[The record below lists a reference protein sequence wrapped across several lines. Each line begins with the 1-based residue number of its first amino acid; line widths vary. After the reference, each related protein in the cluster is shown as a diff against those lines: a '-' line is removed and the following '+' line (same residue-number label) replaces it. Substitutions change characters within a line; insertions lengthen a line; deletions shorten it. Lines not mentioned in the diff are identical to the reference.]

1 MLLVQLAEGEKVKIV
16 LVFTRNNSYNLKKKK
31 VTLEFYLLERDI
43 LIL

>member
-31 VTLEFYLLERDI
+31 WHLNFTFLREIF
-43 LIL
+43 